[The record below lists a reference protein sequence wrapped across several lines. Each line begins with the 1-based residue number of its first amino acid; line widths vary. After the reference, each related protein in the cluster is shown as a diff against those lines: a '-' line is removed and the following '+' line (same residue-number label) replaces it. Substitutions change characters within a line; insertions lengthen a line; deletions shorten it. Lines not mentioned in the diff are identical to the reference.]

1 MVSVVPKDEEDDDE
15 EEFVEMDMGSLSDLV
30 HALGSQSLGP
40 DTSVQLHWPRG
51 RSAALLQHEHDIV
64 IVDTPGIDIEADFDV
79 WIDNY
84 CLDADLFVW
93 VMNGESTLMM
103 REKKFF
109 RMVKEKI
116 AKPNVLVV
124 VNRWDLASEEEEY
137 LIHAAHTQH
146 MERTCE
152 FLIGEMKLDPGLK
165 DKIFFVSAKEI
176 AEENEEDK
184 DNNANMG
191 GR

>member
-1 MVSVVPKDEEDDDE
+1 MYKALLLVFYVCSVLCVHWDQ
-15 EEFVEMDMGSLSDLV
+15 FYRRRSFIYVMFYMCRSLSDLV

-40 DTSVQLHWPRG
+40 DTSVQLHWPRH

-79 WIDNY
+79 WIDNF

-93 VMNGESTLMM
+93 VMNGESTVMM

-124 VNRWDLASEEEEY
+124 INRLVLAS
-137 LIHAAHTQH
+137 
-146 MERTCE
+146 
-152 FLIGEMKLDPGLK
+152 G
-165 DKIFFVSAKEI
+165 IFF
-176 AEENEEDK
+176 
-184 DNNANMG
+184 
-191 GR
+191 